1 MSGGKRKSKGKERMT
16 NIFTLLVPQGE
27 YVEGGGLMGFAYGY
41 FLKKIL
47 KAAILILE
55 GHGGIYR
62 NERVVDTTLANF
74 EMQTNAWIEQSI
86 EQLVHFLNNTVTHD
100 NIEDRVPPLLWPS
113 FLKERPVP
121 VL

>member
-55 GHGGIYR
+55 GHGEMKGLL
-62 NERVVDTTLANF
+62 TLHWRTLKCKQ
-74 EMQTNAWIEQSI
+74 MLGS
-86 EQLVHFLNNTVTHD
+86 NNRSS
-100 NIEDRVPPLLWPS
+100 N
-113 FLKERPVP
+113 
-121 VL
+121 